1 MKKLVVLT
9 GPTAVG
15 KTNLSI
21 ELAKR
26 INGEIISADSIQVY
40 KGMDVGSA
48 KITED
53 EMQGVKHYL
62 IDVLEPTEEFNVFT
76 FKQMALEAMDV
87 IYAKGKIPIIVGG
100 TGFYIQ
106 SIVYD
111 IDFEDRVVDEE
122 YQKKLYD
129 ILENQGE
136 EYLHNMLREVDE
148 ESAEKIH
155 ANNVKR
161 VIRALE
167 FHHDNN
173 IKLSDHNDEQRA
185 KSSPYNFAY
194 YVLFDD
200 RDKLYVQIG
209 KRVDDMLKNGL
220 VEEVQGLLDV
230 GIDPNSIAMQGIGY
244 KEVVGYLMGKYTE
257 DEMSRKIKTNTRH
270 FAKRQLTWFKR
281 EKTVDMIDLVQY
293 DYNKERILEHIEK
306 DLYSKGITCKN

>member
-76 FKQMALEAMDV
+76 FKQMALEAMDE

-111 IDFEDRVVDEE
+111 IDFEDRVVNEE
-122 YQKKLYD
+122 YRKKLYD

-220 VEEVQGLLDV
+220 VEEVQGLLDA

>member
-76 FKQMALEAMDV
+76 FKQMAFEAMDE

-122 YQKKLYD
+122 YRKKLYD

-136 EYLHNMLREVDE
+136 EYLHDMLREVDE
-148 ESAEKIH
+148 ESADKIH

-220 VEEVQGLLDV
+220 VEEVQGLLDA

-270 FAKRQLTWFKR
+270 FAKKQLTWFKR

>member
-76 FKQMALEAMDV
+76 FKQMALEAMDE

-122 YQKKLYD
+122 YRKKLYD

-220 VEEVQGLLDV
+220 VEEVQGLLDA

-244 KEVVGYLMGKYTE
+244 KEVVVYLMGKYTE

-270 FAKRQLTWFKR
+270 FAKKQLTWFKR

>member
-76 FKQMALEAMDV
+76 FKQMALEAMDE

-122 YQKKLYD
+122 YRKKLYD

-220 VEEVQGLLDV
+220 VEEVQGLLDA